1 MALLKNYFELTDK
14 YVAEKGEKTIL
25 LMQVGAFFEVYGKKD
40 KHGNIHGSN
49 IVEYCSFCEL
59 SQAYKSPGHIM
70 AGFRDYMLE
79 KYLKKIQDNG
89 YTAVVYVQDTPSTN
103 TTRSLLGI
111 YSPGTYFS
119 YDSNDITNNISC
131 IWIQENKSIITKTTN
146 IILGMSNIDIY
157 TGRSNIF
164 ETVVENIHNPTTYDE
179 LERYLSSY
187 NPSEL
192 MLISNLQNDKIE
204 DILNF
209 VNNKSK
215 KTHIVNLNNKEDE
228 NVKKAYNCEKQ
239 IYIHEVLNK
248 FFSFSIEK
256 SLLDQLSDSVYGCQ
270 SFIYLLDF
278 IYEHNPNLIYKIK
291 EPEFENIFNR
301 MILANHSLKQLNI
314 IEDNNYSGK
323 YSCVLRFL
331 NNCITPM
338 GIRRFKYKLLHPIF
352 DKEKLRNKYD
362 MTEYLLDNK
371 ELYEYWRKELQEIKD
386 IEKLN
391 RQIILKK
398 INPQSLFILYN
409 NLSKIKTIYNKNK
422 KDKYLIEK
430 IIKYKEVVSYCDEI
444 KNLIDKY
451 FVIEECKNIDNLN
464 FDKNFI
470 KENVN
475 KSLDECVDL
484 YNTSKIKLEIVRKF
498 LDNLIGEKEKN
509 KKNKSDFVKIHET
522 DKMGY
527 SLITTKRRGL
537 ILKSEIEKLKK
548 EEIILEIDSNK
559 SFTFNLKLETY
570 NSTASNVTINNLE
583 INQTCKDIIT
593 SKNKMKDEISLV
605 YYEFIDKLKEMNN
618 QFNLIIDY
626 ITLLDLLQNQCYIAD
641 KYTYCKPIICEGDKS
656 FVKVEKLRHCLIE
669 HLNKNEIYVTNDIEL
684 GKDIN
689 GTLLYGTNAVGKTS
703 FIRSIGICIIMAQA
717 GLYVP
722 CSSFNYVPYKSLFTR
737 ILGNDNIFKGL
748 STFGVEMS
756 ELRVILKMSDKN
768 SLILGDELCSGTEYD
783 SALSIFVSGLNEL
796 HKKESSFIFA
806 THLHEI
812 VEYDEIKALTKLN
825 MKHMVVRY
833 DREKDILIYDRILRD
848 GCGESMYGL
857 EVCESLHM
865 PDEFLQNAKQI
876 RKKYLKKEGALSLKT
891 SHYNN
896 SKIKGLCEL
905 CNKNTGEE
913 VHHLMHQKNAINNKF
928 DHIHKN
934 HIGNLLTVCKLCHD
948 KIHIDNKQH
957 KKVKTNKGFIIEEI

>member
-1 MALLKNYFELTDK
+1 MALLKYYFELTDK
-14 YVAEKGEKTIL
+14 YITEKGENTIL
-25 LMQVGAFFEVYGKKD
+25 LMQVGAFFEVYGKKTKD
-40 KHGNIHGSN
+40 GNIYGSN
-49 IVEYCSFCEL
+49 IVDYCRFCEL
-59 SQAYKSPGHIM
+59 AQAYKSPGHIM

-79 KYLKKIQDNG
+79 KYLKKVQDNG
-89 YTAVVYVQDTPSTN
+89 YTAVVYVQDTPSSN

-119 YDSNDITNNISC
+119 HDSNDITNNISC
-131 IWIQENKSIITKTTN
+131 IWIQENKSIITKN
-146 IILGMSNIDIY
+146 KEIILGMSNIDIY

-192 MLISNLQNDKIE
+192 IIISNLQEDKIE

-215 KTHIVNLNNKEDE
+215 KTHIINLNNKEDE
-228 NVKKAYNCEKQ
+228 NVKKAFNCEKQ

-248 FFSFSIEK
+248 FFSFDMEQ
-256 SLLDQLSDSVYGCQ
+256 SLLDQIMNSVYGSQ

-291 EPEFENIFNR
+291 EPEFENISNR
-301 MILANHSLKQLNI
+301 MILANHTLKQLNI

-331 NNCITPM
+331 NNCVTPM
-338 GIRRFKYKLLHPIF
+338 GVRRFKYKLLHPIF
-352 DKEKLRNKYD
+352 NKEKLQNKYD
-362 MTEYLLDNK
+362 ITEYLLKNN
-371 ELYEYWRKELQEIKD
+371 EYYEYWRKELLDIKD

-422 KDKYLIEK
+422 KDKYLTEK
-430 IIKYKEVVSYCDEI
+430 IVKYKEVVSYCGDI
-444 KNLIDKY
+444 KELIDKY
-451 FVIEECKNIDNLN
+451 FLVEECKDIDNLN

-470 KENVN
+470 KSDVN
-475 KSLDECVDL
+475 KTLDNCVNL
-484 YNTSKIKLEIVRKF
+484 YKTSKIKLEKMREF
-498 LDNLIGEKEKN
+498 LDNVIGQKEKN
-509 KKNKSDFVKIHET
+509 KKNDFVKIHET
-522 DKMGY
+522 EKMGL
-527 SLITTKRRGL
+527 SLVTTKRRGL
-537 ILKSEIEKLKK
+537 ILKSEIEKLNKK
-548 EEIILEIDSNK
+548 EIELQLDDDE
-559 SFTFNLKLETY
+559 SFTFNLEIETF
-570 NSTASNVTINNLE
+570 NSTTSNVTISNYQ
-583 INQTCKDIIT
+583 INETCKSIIA

-605 YYEFIDKLKEMNN
+605 YYEFIDKLKTMNN

-626 ITLLDLLQNQCYIAD
+626 VTLLDLLQNQCYIAN
-641 KYTYCKPIICEGDKS
+641 KYAYCKPVIGDGSKS
-656 FVKVEKLRHCLIE
+656 YIKVEKMRHCLIE

-684 GKDIN
+684 GNDIN

-703 FIRSIGICIIMAQA
+703 FIRSIGICVIMAQA

-722 CSSFNYVPYKSLFTR
+722 CSKFQYIPYESIFTR

-756 ELRVILKMSDKN
+756 ELRVILKMANQN

-806 THLHEI
+806 THLHAI
-812 VEYDEIKALTKLN
+812 VEYDEIKALDKLN

-833 DREKDILIYDRILRD
+833 DRERDILIYDRILRN

-876 RKKYLKKEGALSLKT
+876 RNKYLKNEGALSLKT
-891 SHYNN
+891 SHFN
-896 SKIKGLCEL
+896 SNKLKGMCEICKI
-905 CNKNTGEE
+905 NFGEE
-913 VHHLMHQKNAINNKF
+913 VHHLRHQQNAINNKF
-928 DHIHKN
+928 DHVPKN
-934 HIGNLLTVCKLCHD
+934 HLANLLTVCKECHD
-948 KIHIDNKQH
+948 KTHKDNKQH
-957 KKVKTNKGFIIEEI
+957 KKIKTDKGFIIEEL

>member
-1 MALLKNYFELTDK
+1 MALLKQYFDLTDK
-14 YVAEKGEKTIL
+14 YINEKGEKTIL

-40 KHGNIHGSN
+40 KSGNISGSN
-49 IVEYCSFCEL
+49 IVDYCRFCEL
-59 SQAYKSPGHIM
+59 AQAHKSPGHIM
-70 AGFRDYMLE
+70 AGFRDYMLD
-79 KYLKKIQDNG
+79 KYLKKIQHNG
-89 YTAVVYVQDTPSTN
+89 YTAVVYVQDTPTSN
-103 TTRSLLGI
+103 TTRSLFGI

-119 YDSNDITNNISC
+119 HDSNDITNNISC
-131 IWIQENKSIITKTTN
+131 IWIQENKSIITKNKN

-164 ETVVENIHNPTTYDE
+164 ETVVENNHNPTTYDE

-192 MLISNLQNDKIE
+192 IIISNLQEDKIE
-204 DILNF
+204 DVLNF

-215 KTHIVNLNNKEDE
+215 KTHIINLNKKEEE
-228 NVKKAYNCEKQ
+228 NVKKALKCEKQ

-248 FFSFSIEK
+248 FFSFEIEK
-256 SLLDQLSDSVYGCQ
+256 SLLDNLSDSVYGSQ

-291 EPEFENIFNR
+291 EPEFENISNR

-314 IEDNNYSGK
+314 IEDNNYTGK
-323 YSCVLRFL
+323 YSCVLKFL
-331 NNCITPM
+331 NNCITSM

-352 DKEKLRNKYD
+352 DKEKLQCKYD
-362 MTEYLLDNK
+362 MTEYLLRNS
-371 ELYEYWRKELQEIKD
+371 ESYEYWRKELHNIKD

-398 INPQSLFILYN
+398 INPQSLFVLYN

-422 KDKYLIEK
+422 KDIYLTEKFAKYKDVIINCDEMRMLIEK
-430 IIKYKEVVSYCDEI
+430 
-444 KNLIDKY
+444 Y
-451 FVIEECKNIDNLN
+451 FIVEECEYIDNLN

-470 KENVN
+470 KPNVN
-475 KSLDECVDL
+475 KKLDECVDL
-484 YNTSKIKLEIVRKF
+484 YKTSKIKLDKMREF
-498 LDNLIGEKEKN
+498 LDSIIGQKEKN
-509 KKNKSDFVKIHET
+509 KKNDFVKIHET
-522 DKMGY
+522 DKMGF

-537 ILKSEIEKLKK
+537 ILKSEIEKLNKQ
-548 EEIILEIDSNK
+548 EIELQLDEST
-559 SFTFNLKLETY
+559 SFTFNLQIELF
-570 NSTASNVTINNLE
+570 NSTASNVTISNNV
-583 INQTCKDIIT
+583 INETCKSIIS
-593 SKNKMKDEISLV
+593 SKNKMKDEISIV
-605 YYEFIDKLKEMNN
+605 YYEFIDKLKEMNK
-618 QFNLIIDY
+618 QFELIINY
-626 ITLLDLLQNQCYIAD
+626 VTLLDLLQNQCYIAN
-641 KYTYCKPIICEGDKS
+641 KYTYCKPIIGSGEKS
-656 FVKVEKLRHCLIE
+656 YIKVEKMRHCLIE

-684 GKDIN
+684 GDTIN

-703 FIRSIGICIIMAQA
+703 FIRSIGICVIMAQA

-722 CSSFNYVPYKSLFTR
+722 CSSFEYIPYESIFTR

-756 ELRVILKMSDKN
+756 ELRVILNMANEN

-812 VEYDEIKALTKLN
+812 VDYDEIKRLTKLN

-833 DREKDILIYDRILRD
+833 DREKDMLIYDRILRD

-865 PDEFLQNAKQI
+865 PDDFLQNAKMI
-876 RKKYLKKEGALSLKT
+876 RKKYLKKEGALSLKS
-891 SHYNN
+891 SHFN
-896 SKIKGLCEL
+896 SNKIKGMCEV
-905 CNKNTGEE
+905 CNDYMGEE
-913 VHHLMHQKNAINNKF
+913 VHHLMHQKNAIKNKF
-928 DHIHKN
+928 EHVHKN
-934 HIGNLLTVCKLCHD
+934 HNGNLLTVCKECHD
-948 KIHIDNKQH
+948 KIHSENKQH
-957 KKVKTNKGFIIEEI
+957 KKIKTSRGFIVEEIN